1 MTARTTLVLLALAL
15 ALTACGQA
23 ESPPADAPT
32 ASHEAPT
39 PAPEPVTVSTEE
51 ALEIVLAEVAP
62 PADEVEILDEPSE
75 APLPTYAEF
84 SLRHGESLDHF
95 ARWSGL
101 PVEVVA
107 EASGLD
113 LSGAYVAGTP
123 IRVPV
128 EGEARSTLE
137 SSRDRHHTK
146 RAEGYLASRGGTLG
160 NEFVTVKTGD
170 SAWSIARDQQGIPIW
185 LLETYNPSVELDRLR
200 PGQQLM
206 VPVIADIVVDAEDL

>member
-170 SAWSIARDQQGIPIW
+170 SAWSIARDQ
-185 LLETYNPSVELDRLR
+185 
-200 PGQQLM
+200 
-206 VPVIADIVVDAEDL
+206 